1 MYLFIHGTFSSI
13 KMFKQDIKKYFDR
26 LQIKLGE
33 THSADKILEGP
44 WLEGVVRELNLM
56 SYHCVRE
63 LQLETRQ
70 PYSKYFSDGTKAY
83 DLPYEGSTDII
94 QKLC

>member
-1 MYLFIHGTFSSI
+1 MYLFTHGTFSSI

-26 LQIKLGE
+26 LQNKLGE
-33 THSADKILEGP
+33 TYSADKILKGP

-56 SYHCVRE
+56 SHHYARE

-70 PYSKYFSDGTKAY
+70 PYRKDFSDAKG
-83 DLPYEGSTDII
+83 L
-94 QKLC
+94 